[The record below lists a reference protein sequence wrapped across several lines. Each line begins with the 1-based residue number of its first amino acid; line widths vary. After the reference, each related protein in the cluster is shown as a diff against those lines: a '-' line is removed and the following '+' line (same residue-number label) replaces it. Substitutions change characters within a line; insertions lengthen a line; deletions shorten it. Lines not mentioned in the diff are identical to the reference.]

1 MNIKDPRVAALAR
14 ELAGLRGTSATAAV
28 REALEHDLT
37 RVRQEREAEW
47 EEVARLQDEVAT
59 TSHLW
64 VSEDELY
71 DADGLPR

>member
-28 REALEHDLT
+28 REALERDLT
-37 RVRQEREAEW
+37 RVRQERRTAWDEVASLQ
-47 EEVARLQDEVAT
+47 EEVAS

-71 DADGLPR
+71 DADGLAR

>member
-37 RVRQEREAEW
+37 RVRQERRTAWDEVASLQ
-47 EEVARLQDEVAT
+47 EEVAS